1 MIDYYVL
8 YRILEKM
15 VTPFDKWKAYE
26 DGIID
31 ENGKVLKTKKL
42 NKFDVFMINVKKLIE
57 KAPGGKSRLASWAA
71 ALYLLKEHE
80 SNDERLDSLMENLE
94 EELSFITEEAGV
106 GAIGGAP
113 TNNIGAGNIKGYDP
127 LLRKKPLKR
136 KIKK

>member
-8 YRILEKM
+8 YRILDKM
-15 VTPFDKWKAYE
+15 VTPFDKWKAYD

-31 ENGKVLKTKKL
+31 ENGKILISKKL

-71 ALYLLKEHE
+71 ALYLMKESE

-94 EELSFITEEAGV
+94 EELSFI
-106 GAIGGAP
+106 
-113 TNNIGAGNIKGYDP
+113 
-127 LLRKKPLKR
+127 
-136 KIKK
+136 